1 MDPKD
6 YIKKSKKFFQRISSE
21 RRQEVLN
28 DLKESSSPGFDYF
41 FMVILSSSIATF
53 GLVTDSA
60 AVIIGAML
68 VAPLMSPILG
78 LSLATVAGEKKMFSQ
93 AVIALAEG
101 VLLAIVLSLFWSW
114 TARLFPF
121 GYLTE
126 IPREVM
132 IRTRPTPFDMGIAL
146 FGGIAAAYALS
157 HSKLSATLPGVAIA
171 TALMPPVCTIGIG
184 LSMGNFSIALGAG
197 LLFLTNLITISFAG
211 ILVFLAL
218 GFRPFFLNYIGKRI
232 PRGLIVSGLMVLLTA
247 IPLVVLTV
255 RIVNQAQELQTVRAA
270 VESELL
276 ALPNTELVD
285 VTINNSN
292 DIIDMNITIRTSEQ
306 FTHQQVVDLQKA
318 IATHLQR
325 TVAVELIIVPTT
337 RLDPLIPPTFTPTL
351 TPTLTHTPGVSPTP
365 TLTHTP
371 TATITLTPTV
381 TQTPTITL
389 TPTPTATSTPNT
401 AFIVSLDS
409 PGTYLR
415 ESPSGEI
422 LVWLPN
428 NTQVEILQ
436 DRVLFN
442 NRDWILIKTLDLRTG
457 WVPADY
463 LSIRP

>member
-1 MDPKD
+1 
-6 YIKKSKKFFQRISSE
+6 
-21 RRQEVLN
+21 
-28 DLKESSSPGFDYF
+28 
-41 FMVILSSSIATF
+41 
-53 GLVTDSA
+53 
-60 AVIIGAML
+60 
-68 VAPLMSPILG
+68 
-78 LSLATVAGEKKMFSQ
+78 
-93 AVIALAEG
+93 
-101 VLLAIVLSLFWSW
+101 
-114 TARLFPF
+114 
-121 GYLTE
+121 
-126 IPREVM
+126 
-132 IRTRPTPFDMGIAL
+132 
-146 FGGIAAAYALS
+146 
-157 HSKLSATLPGVAIA
+157 
-171 TALMPPVCTIGIG
+171 
-184 LSMGNFSIALGAG
+184 
-197 LLFLTNLITISFAG
+197 
-211 ILVFLAL
+211 
-218 GFRPFFLNYIGKRI
+218 
-232 PRGLIVSGLMVLLTA
+232 MVLLTA